1 MHGKG
6 DFAKIKGRICNVPI
20 EIENVAIFLPIIY
33 QGQQFQMD

>member
-20 EIENVAIFLPIIY
+20 ETENVAIFLLIIY